1 MDVAVAPEQA
11 SGRMHRLLWSAAI
24 AVGALLAVA
33 GLTGTL
39 SVASVESDSMAP
51 TYCPGGRVLVW
62 SPGASA
68 GSDRGD
74 VVTAE
79 DPRPGGGTLLKR
91 VAAVGGQR
99 VEVRDG
105 ILYVDRHR
113 VRESYLDQSTV
124 DGTYFGPVLVPDDS
138 VFLLGDGRER
148 SVDSRDFGPVE
159 RSAITGRVL
168 VGLGGACPAV
178 R

>member
-1 MDVAVAPEQA
+1 MDVVVGAERTS
-11 SGRMHRLLWSAAI
+11 SGRLHRLLWSTVI
-24 AVGALLAVA
+24 GVGTLLAVA

-39 SVASVESDSMAP
+39 SLATVESDSMAP

-68 GSDRGD
+68 GAERGD
-74 VVTAE
+74 VVTAV
-79 DPRPGGGTLLKR
+79 DPRGGGTLLKR
-91 VAAVGGQR
+91 IAAVEGQR

-105 ILYVDRHR
+105 ILFVDGRAVH
-113 VRESYLDQSTV
+113 EAYLDQSTV
-124 DGTYFGPVLVPDDS
+124 DGTYFGPVLVAEGE
-138 VFLLGDGRER
+138 VFLLGDGRET

-159 RSAITGRVL
+159 RADITGRVMF
-168 VGLGGACPAV
+168 GFAGTCPEV

>member
-1 MDVAVAPEQA
+1 MDLATPERTKP
-11 SGRMHRLLWSAAI
+11 GRLHRVLLSTAI

-39 SVASVESDSMAP
+39 SLATVESDSMAP
-51 TYCPGGRVLVW
+51 TYCPGGRVVVW

-68 GSDRGD
+68 GAERGD
-74 VVTAE
+74 VVTAR
-79 DPRPGGGTLLKR
+79 DPRGPGTLLKR

-105 ILYVDRHR
+105 VLFVDGRPVHEPYV
-113 VRESYLDQSTV
+113 DQSTV
-124 DGTYFGPVLVPDDS
+124 DGTYFGPVVVPDGD
-138 VFLLGDGRER
+138 VFLLGDGREH
-148 SVDSRDFGPVE
+148 SVDSREFGPVE
-159 RSAITGRVL
+159 RADLTGKVL
-168 VGLGGACPAV
+168 FGFGGSCPAS